1 MPTIDLADLGLDE
14 GGAILLAR
22 ALAPLAPGERLRV
35 DGAHPLL
42 ALHLSTWCRA
52 KGHRSEE
59 VDGVLWVER
68 GGAVDAR
75 WRGAARAGGPSPEQH
90 ATSADPAWGFAARG
104 ALVEAGGPPSIADLH
119 DDRSAWCDLAPQLY
133 AQAVAAQW
141 DPSSAIDWAAP
152 ITHGD
157 AVEAAVCQV
166 MTYLIENEMAALV
179 VPSRFI
185 ARVHPHF
192 REVVQLLAIQCA
204 DEARHVEVFTR
215 RATLRTGSLGTS
227 SVGGRASLHTLTTEH
242 DYDLAT
248 FLLSV
253 LGEGSFLSLLGFLE
267 RHAPD
272 PVTAQVAR
280 LALQDEARHVAFG
293 QAHLEHAVR
302 LDPQV
307 RDRLRSAIERR
318 HDALAG
324 TAGLNA
330 DTFDALTVLAAGEWS
345 IAALRRGWA
354 AVQDLQRDM
363 DLGRRRRLV
372 RLGFSEGE
380 ASDLAG
386 LHTRNFM

>member
-1 MPTIDLADLGLDE
+1 MVVDLGDLGLDE
-14 GGAILLAR
+14 GATILVGR
-22 ALAPLAPGERLRV
+22 ALGPLAPGDRLRV
-35 DGAHPLL
+35 DGTHPLL
-42 ALHLSTWCRA
+42 ATHLPPWCRA
-52 KGHRSEE
+52 HGHRHESI
-59 VDGVLWVER
+59 DGVHWVHR
-68 GGAVDAR
+68 GSAVDAR
-75 WRGAARAGGPSPEQH
+75 WRGAVRAGGPLPGQR
-90 ATSADPAWGFAARG
+90 AARADPSWGFAARG
-104 ALVEAGGPPSIADLH
+104 ALVESGGPTAVADL
-119 DDRSAWCDLAPQLY
+119 DDEPSAWCDLAPQLY
-133 AQAVAAQW
+133 AQAVASQW
-141 DPSSAIDWAAP
+141 DPSTAIDWAAP
-152 ITHGD
+152 VDHGAD
-157 AVEAAVCQV
+157 VEAAVCQV

-215 RATLRTGSLGTS
+215 RATMLTGAMGTS

-267 RHAPD
+267 RIAPD

-293 QAHLEHAVR
+293 LAHLEHAVQC
-302 LDPQV
+302 DPGL
-307 RDRLRSAIERR
+307 RDRLRAAIERR
-318 HDALAG
+318 YDALSA

-330 DTFDALTVLAAGEWS
+330 DTFDALAVLAAGEWS
-345 IAALRRGWA
+345 TTAIRRGWS
-354 AVQDLQRDM
+354 AVHDLQTDM
-363 DLGRRRRLV
+363 DIGRRRRLS
-372 RLGFSEGE
+372 RLGFTDAE
-380 ASDLAG
+380 AAELSG